1 MIDVWTFGRR
11 YGMSYNA
18 FLKHA
23 MDFANFPWSF
33 LSQPRPDF
41 PGGAKK
47 FCYLLN
53 TWTRDLT
60 GPQGMRH
67 AFVQKGPHI
76 ICAQCRTSVASFCGD
91 GYEPSKDQ
99 NSRRSRIR
107 RSGISVHHLPSH
119 KLRNAMRRIACM
131 IGPCELVIVK
141 DVMDA

>member
-76 ICAQCRTSVASFCGD
+76 ICAQCRTSVPAFAVMGMSPVKTKIQGVL
-91 GYEPSKDQ
+91 GYEDPE
-99 NSRRSRIR
+99 
-107 RSGISVHHLPSH
+107 SVFTIFHHI
-119 KLRNAMRRIACM
+119 NCVMR
-131 IGPCELVIVK
+131 CEE
-141 DVMDA
+141 